1 MNEST
6 PDPIESELI
15 LLLQKEMPLI
25 LAERPVMLAYLFGSV
40 VEGIA
45 LPSSD
50 VDIALVLTPSHNMTA
65 YERMQLEF
73 SIATEIERRCNVKE
87 ADVRSIDSAPLTVKG
102 SVLTEGVLLYSR
114 DEEFR
119 VEYEVYNRKMYLDFL
134 PVVEMMRRAL
144 FKQIGE
150 EGFTGGQAGQ
160 S

>member
-40 VEGIA
+40 VEGTA

-50 VDIALVLTPSHNMTA
+50 VDIALVFAPSLNLTA
-65 YERMQLEF
+65 YERMQVEF
-73 SIATEIERRCNVKE
+73 SIAAEIERRCNIRE
-87 ADVRSIDSAPLTVKG
+87 ADVRSINSAPLTVKG
-102 SVLTEGVLLYSR
+102 SVVTEGVLLYSR

-119 VEYEVYNRKMYLDFL
+119 VDYEVYNRKMYLDFL
-134 PVVEMMRRAL
+134 PVVEMMRAAFFEQLRKEGL
-144 FKQIGE
+144 F
-150 EGFTGGQAGQ
+150 
-160 S
+160 SSRS